1 MHLERIEISGFR
13 GIKRMSLSFDELTVL
28 IGENAWGKSSLLDAL
43 SIALPTDANFYTF
56 KFSDFHVDYAIGHEK
71 MSQLHIVLHWH
82 EDYPSESKARRYR
95 SFAPLWVR
103 KDGIKHLYY
112 EISSTIEGDKV
123 TTTRSFLNSKGQHI
137 TCDNNDKLVK
147 QLMVLH
153 PVVRIR
159 DARRLHDKNPQNNSV
174 DKPLTQHTG
183 NHSSKQGAQNGHNGN
198 GHASSSPHNGNHTE
212 SDLVAKNN
220 RIQRRLDNTCR
231 RLMTSPGH
239 VNSGELKSSINA
251 LRSLVDHY
259 FAFTPHNRSEKFNR
273 AHFPSYI
280 QTNTNPL
287 EQLSQPQMTKQSR
300 LVLMGLLNAY
310 IRARGPVELKRISRP
325 IMILEDPEGRLHPT
339 ILHQAWAFIDSMP
352 MQKILT
358 TNSPDLISTV
368 PIHSIK
374 KLIREPD
381 KTQPHSL
388 TPTTLSKDEE
398 RRVSFHIRL
407 HRPSAMFARAWLLVE
422 GETEVWLFNELAMLC
437 GYHFAA
443 EGVHII
449 EFAQSGLRPLI
460 KVARSMGIE
469 WHLVSD
475 GDMAGRRYGDT
486 VRSMLGND
494 AERHRLTVLPDRDI
508 EHFLYNNGY
517 EPLFR
522 ELANITS
529 DAPMP
534 PRKII
539 RRALKRYAK
548 PDVALAMVAYSDEHG
563 QEKIPLLIRWIL
575 KRIVAMSRGLG

>member
-13 GIKRMSLSFDELTVL
+13 GIKRMSLTFDELTVL
-28 IGENAWGKSSLLDAL
+28 IGENAWGKSTLLDAL
-43 SIALPTDANFYTF
+43 SIALPPDASLYTF
-56 KFSDFHVDYAIGHEK
+56 KFSDFHVDYAAGHEK
-71 MSQLHIVLHWH
+71 MNQLHIVLHWY
-82 EDYPSESKARRYR
+82 EDYPSEYKARRYR
-95 SFAPLWVR
+95 AFAPLWVK
-103 KDGIKHLYY
+103 KDGMRHLYY
-112 EISSTIEGDKV
+112 QITSSIQDDKV
-123 TTTRSFLNSKGQHI
+123 ITSRDFLNRKGERIQ
-137 TCDNNDKLVK
+137 CDNTDKLVK

-159 DARRLHDKNPQNNSV
+159 DARRLRDTN
-174 DKPLTQHTG
+174 L
-183 NHSSKQGAQNGHNGN
+183 
-198 GHASSSPHNGNHTE
+198 
-212 SDLVAKNN
+212 DLPAAKNQTN
-220 RIQRRLDNTCR
+220 GSKSTAKNTGKESTKELRPTNGRIEKRLDNTCR
-231 RLMTSPGH
+231 RLMTKPGH
-239 VNSGELKSSINA
+239 VNAGEIKSSINA

-273 AHFPSYI
+273 AHFPSFSQYS
-280 QTNTNPL
+280 TNPL
-287 EQLSQPQMTKQSR
+287 EQLSHPQMTKQSR
-300 LVLMGLLNAY
+300 LVLMGLLNSY

-325 IMILEDPEGRLHPT
+325 IMVLEDPEGRLHPT
-339 ILHQAWAFIDSMP
+339 ILHQAWAFIEKMP

-358 TNSPDLISTV
+358 TNSSELISIV

-388 TPTTLSKDEE
+388 TPTTLSKDET

-407 HRPSAMFARAWLLVE
+407 HRPSALFARAWLLVE
-422 GETEVWLFNELAMLC
+422 GETEVWLFNELAQLC

-443 EGVHII
+443 EGVHIL

-460 KVARSMGIE
+460 KVARCMGIE

-508 EHFLYNNGY
+508 EHFLFNNGY

-522 ELANITS
+522 HLAKVPD

-534 PRKII
+534 PKKII
-539 RRALKRYAK
+539 HRALKRYAK

>member
-43 SIALPTDANFYTF
+43 SIALPTDASFYSF

-95 SFAPLWVR
+95 SFAPLWVK

-123 TTTRSFLNSKGQHI
+123 STTWSFLNNKGQHI
-137 TCDNNDKLVK
+137 ACENNDKLVK

-159 DARRLHDKNPQNNSV
+159 DARRLHEKENGYHREKV
-174 DKPLTQHTG
+174 HTTT
-183 NHSSKQGAQNGHNGN
+183 SS
-198 GHASSSPHNGNHTE
+198 ASHVE
-212 SDLVAKNN
+212 SEQVARNN
-220 RIQRRLDNTCR
+220 RIERRLDNTCR

-239 VNSGELKSSINA
+239 VNAGELKSSVNA

-259 FAFTPHNRSEKFNR
+259 FAFTPHNRSDKFNR

-280 QTNTNPL
+280 QTKTNPL
-287 EQLSQPQMTKQSR
+287 EQLSQPQMTKQGR

-486 VRSMLGND
+486 VRNMLGND
-494 AERHRLTVLPDRDI
+494 AERHRLTILPDRDI

-522 ELANITS
+522 ELANIAS